1 MSAEV
6 IQSKYEELET
16 IARRFGQQAQ
26 ATRELQR
33 RVQRGADA
41 LRHGGWEGRGVAAFS
56 GEMAQK
62 VFPAMQRLIDALAEA
77 QTTTLAVKAII
88 QKAEEEAASVFREPG
103 GEHKKASWWNRWGEW
118 VHGGLDV
125 LGFVPVVGELADGAN
140 ALIYLAEGRHL
151 EAGISAAAMIPFL
164 GDLGKAG
171 KWGAKAGKELL
182 EEGAER
188 AAKEVAERAVR
199 DVAAREAAQQLGK
212 LGDDVT
218 SPTARKLIDDVAR
231 NSTHGSGNRVVLGEY
246 IDDTAGYIGEARKNG
261 GIYYQTA
268 DGVYDSMKVNKDA
281 PWAVNEQFLRNQLD
295 TRVDRIDFVSGD
307 IYETIAKYPD
317 KFRGREIQYLLDH
330 ADDYVQVGNSWVR
343 KDLVGST
350 PVLDRVIIKAPL
362 KAGKLGVDGR
372 VDNGAG
378 NE

>member
-16 IARRFGQQAQ
+16 IACRFGQQAQ

-33 RVQRGADA
+33 RVRRGAGA
-41 LRHGGWEGRGVAAFS
+41 LRNGGWEGRGSAAFT
-56 GEMAQK
+56 GEMEQK
-62 VFPAMQRLIDALAEA
+62 IFPAMQRLMEALAEA
-77 QTTTLAVKAII
+77 QATTLQVKAII

-103 GEHKKASWWNRWGEW
+103 AQQKKGSWWDRWGEW

-188 AAKEVAERAVR
+188 VAKEAAERAVR
-199 DVAAREAAQQLGK
+199 DIAAREAAQQLGK
-212 LGDDVT
+212 LGDDVA
-218 SPTARKLIDDVAR
+218 SPTARQLVDDVAR

-268 DGVYDSMKVNKDA
+268 DGVYDGMKANKNA
-281 PWAVNEQFLRNQLD
+281 PWAVNEQFLRNQLEA
-295 TRVDRIDFVSGD
+295 RVERIDFVSGD
-307 IYETIAKYPD
+307 IYETMAKYPD
-317 KFRGREIQYLLDH
+317 KFRTREIEFLLDK
-330 ADDYVQVGNSWVR
+330 AGDAGYVQVGNSWIR
-343 KDLVGST
+343 KDVLERT
-350 PVLDRVIIKAPL
+350 PVLDRVIIKTTL
-362 KAGKLGVDGR
+362 KAGKLDADDG
-372 VDNGAG
+372 DN
-378 NE
+378 E